1 MLNKI
6 RLGGFE
12 GYLILRMIYYFW
24 NFDLLYVCG
33 LEFMLKINLVYL
45 VVYIYSGFLYVCFLV
60 NYWSERK
67 LIIVKL

>member
-60 NYWSERK
+60 NDWSDRK